1 MADDKLKH
9 HEEREGDEVGMS
21 AQVRVNRPAYRL
33 STFRDHYLKPVE
45 PQPRLVERVK
55 EKVGQAVSCN
65 KDKCKK
71 TCLTIFPFIR
81 IMRKYDVKS
90 DLINDIISGL
100 TVGIMQLPQGMAYA
114 MLADLPPV
122 VGLYMSFFP
131 PLVYFLFGTS
141 KQISMGTV
149 AVVSLLTGAVVAR
162 ETEMWRQG
170 TAATT
175 TTTTTTTTTAAAPL
189 STSAASAL
197 TTEGVSAGGALMGDE
212 EIYKIQ
218 IATSVAFIT
227 GLAQIGMGLCR
238 VGFVTTYMGDSLVS
252 GFTTGAAVHVFTSQ
266 VKYALGLKIPR
277 FESLFQI
284 VRTYGAI
291 LSNLGKTN
299 IAEMVITLICIIILY
314 LVKVQVN
321 QRIKDKCR
329 IPIPIELIV
338 VVSGTLASH
347 FGEFRARWGIRTVGK
362 IPAGLPEPAIP
373 TFVNVSNYGFECV
386 VIGIV
391 AFAQSVSLAV
401 LMAKKHHYDIDA
413 NKELIGYG
421 AGTLFG
427 SFFSCYPIA
436 ASVSRSSVQD
446 SAGGRTQ
453 LASIFSA
460 SLVLIVILF
469 IGPLFEDL
477 PNCCLSAIIMVALR
491 SMFLQ
496 VLQLPQLFRVS
507 PYDLA
512 IWVVTFLSVVVLSV
526 DLGLYIGIVFAFF
539 TIVTR
544 SQMASVK
551 TVENVADNDVYKM
564 TDLYT
569 KTEGRKGIRVI
580 SYNSPLYYAN
590 GDLFM
595 KNLFRAT
602 GAKPERIRKALK
614 RLQMSTTLHSTSN
627 LVVDETMVVELEPV
641 GNPSFNGPSGKAANG
656 EARDP
661 PAPKDPR
668 PFRHLVIDC
677 TSMAFIDPVGIKTL
691 KQIIEEYKGIGITVY
706 LGGIR
711 DEVWRTMQAADFTS
725 KYSSN
730 IYLTVYDAV
739 LTAEAAVHSEVKV
752 SDLKSSEAAATDV
765 EATVETHLLAS
776 DSQA

>member
-1 MADDKLKH
+1 MADGKSKH
-9 HEEREGDEVGMS
+9 PEEKGGGEEAGS
-21 AQVRVNRPAYRL
+21 TAHVRVNRSAYRL
-33 STFRDHYLKPVE
+33 STFRDQYLKPVE
-45 PQPRLVERVK
+45 PQPGLVERVK
-55 EKVGQAVSCN
+55 GKMSQAFSCN
-65 KDKCKK
+65 KDRAKK
-71 TCLTIFPFIR
+71 TCITIFPFIR

-90 DLINDIISGL
+90 DLINDIIAGL
-100 TVGIMQLPQGMAYA
+100 TVGIMQLPQGMAYS

-131 PLVYFLFGTS
+131 PIVYFLFGTS

-162 ETEMWRQG
+162 ETELWRLG
-170 TAATT
+170 SDLTT
-175 TTTTTTTTTAAAPL
+175 TTTTTSAPL
-189 STSAASAL
+189 STTAASAL
-197 TTEGVSAGGALMGDE
+197 TTTEALVADGGVLGE
-212 EIYKIQ
+212 EDIYKIK
-218 IATSVAFIT
+218 IATSIAFIT
-227 GLAQIGMGLCR
+227 GLAQIGMGFCR

-277 FESLFQI
+277 FESVFQI

-314 LVKVQVN
+314 IVKVQIN

-338 VVSGTLASH
+338 VVTGTLASH
-347 FGEFRARWGIRTVGK
+347 FGGFREMWGIRTVGK
-362 IPAGLPEPAIP
+362 IPAGLPQPAIP
-373 TFVNVSNYGFECV
+373 TFVNVNNYGFECV

-460 SLVLIVILF
+460 ILVLIVILF
-469 IGPLFEDL
+469 IGPLFEAL

-512 IWVVTFLSVVVLSV
+512 IWLVTFLSVVVLSV

-539 TIVTR
+539 TVVTR
-544 SQMASVK
+544 SQMATVK
-551 TVENVADNDVYKM
+551 AVENLADNDIYKM

-569 KTEGRKGIRVI
+569 KTEARPGIRVI

-602 GAKPERIRKALK
+602 EAKPEKIRKAMK
-614 RLQMSTTLHSTSN
+614 RLQMSTTLHSTTN
-627 LVVDETMVVELEPV
+627 LIIDENMVVELELV
-641 GNPSFNGPSGKAANG
+641 GSAPSNGHSSKAANSQPS
-656 EARDP
+656 DP
-661 PAPKDPR
+661 QAPKDPR

-677 TSMAFIDPVGIKTL
+677 SSMAFVDPVGIKTF
-691 KQIIEEYKGIGITVY
+691 KQIIEEYKGVGITVY
-706 LGGIR
+706 LGGVR
-711 DEVWRTMQAADFTS
+711 DEVWRTLQAAEFTD
-725 KYSSN
+725 KYSSH

-739 LTAEAAVHSEVKV
+739 QTAEAALRTEVKM
-752 SDLKSSEAAATDV
+752 SDLFI
-765 EATVETHLLAS
+765 THM
-776 DSQA
+776 

>member
-1 MADDKLKH
+1 MADDSGTG
-9 HEEREGDEVGMS
+9 HEGEDSGVQAR
-21 AQVRVNRPAYRL
+21 VRINRSAYRL
-33 STFRDHYLKPVE
+33 STFRDQYLKPVE
-45 PQPRLVERVK
+45 PQPRLVDRVK
-55 EKVGQAVSCN
+55 GKVGQAVSCN
-65 KDKCKK
+65 KERCKK

-149 AVVSLLTGAVVAR
+149 AVVSLLTGGIVAR
-162 ETEMWRQG
+162 ETEMWKQG
-170 TAATT
+170 PDLSTTAITT
-175 TTTTTTTTTAAAPL
+175 TTTTTTTTPASPL
-189 STSAASAL
+189 SSSATLGL
-197 TTEGVSAGGALMGDE
+197 TTDHVMPDDAVMGE
-212 EIYKIQ
+212 EEMFKIQ
-218 IATSVAFIT
+218 IAATVAFIT

-277 FESLFQI
+277 FENLFQI
-284 VRTYGAI
+284 IRTYGAI
-291 LSNLGKTN
+291 LTSLGKTN
-299 IAEMVITLICIIILY
+299 IPEMVITLICIVVLY

-347 FGEFRARWGIRTVGK
+347 FGGFREKWGIRTVGR
-362 IPAGLPEPAIP
+362 IPAGLPQPALP
-373 TFVNVSNYGFECV
+373 TFHNVGNYGFECV
-386 VIGIV
+386 VVGIV

-413 NKELIGYG
+413 NKEMIGYG

-446 SAGGRTQ
+446 SAGGKTQ

-469 IGPLFEDL
+469 IGPLFQEL

-496 VLQLPQLFRVS
+496 VLQLPQLCRVS
-507 PYDLA
+507 PYDFA

-526 DLGLYIGIVFAFF
+526 DYGLYIGIVFAFF
-539 TIVTR
+539 TVVTR

-551 TVENVADNDVYKM
+551 TVENVADNDIYKM

-569 KTEGRKGIRVI
+569 KTETRPGIRI
-580 SYNSPLYYAN
+580 ITYNSPLYYAN

-602 GAKPERIRKALK
+602 DAKPEKIRKAMK
-614 RLQMSTTLHSTSN
+614 RLQMSSTLHSTAN
-627 LVVDETMVVELEPV
+627 LIVDESMVVEMEPV
-641 GNPSFNGPSGKAANG
+641 SGPSPIGNSTKANG
-656 EARDP
+656 DARDSN
-661 PAPKDPR
+661 PKDPR

-677 TSMAFIDPVGIKTL
+677 TSMSFVDPVGIKTF
-691 KQIIEEYKGIGITVY
+691 KQIIEEYKGVGINVY

-725 KYSSN
+725 KYASN

-739 LTAEAAVHSEVKV
+739 LTAETALRSEVNV
-752 SDLKSSEAAATDV
+752 ADLKAEDEEGIDPEVSAETQLLANASEA
-765 EATVETHLLAS
+765 
-776 DSQA
+776 